1 MERNQT
7 ELEGQNAEFFC
18 RLEANPTAITYR
30 WFKGDNQIYD
40 SADYTTDTM
49 FVGQRLAVKKVKKSS
64 AGQYACEGQN
74 TLGTG
79 ERKSAYLTV
88 NCKHRFTLFV
98 LYKYLLQLLFKPI
111 YI

>member
-30 WFKGDNQIYD
+30 WFKGGNQISD
-40 SADYTTDTM
+40 SADYTIDSL
-49 FVGQRLAVKKVKKSS
+49 FNGQRLTVKQVKKSS
-64 AGQYACEGQN
+64 AGQYSCEGQN
-74 TLGTG
+74 DLGTG

-88 NCKHRFTLFV
+88 NCK
-98 LYKYLLQLLFKPI
+98 
-111 YI
+111 